1 MHWQRFSLQP
11 YNFYAKGVLMN
22 LKSFI
27 YFALVDEVRAPGV
40 AKKIKNTVLAAKECG
55 LASEKRIYKNQLSG
69 MLRFLVDLWR
79 SNSDVVMIRFSDL
92 AFPLVFFVM
101 VALRI
106 RGTKIIVDV
115 PTPRVVGLK
124 EMDVSISKPIVRFF
138 RKAITYFSASWVLL
152 PASLIVQYADE
163 GWWFSLGLR
172 NKTYKIGNGILIDGS
187 TPLSG
192 GRWPADAVSLIGVAQ
207 LANWHGYD
215 RLLKALAMAKKEDC
229 TYKITLTIVG
239 EGEEL
244 AALKRLASDLDLND
258 VIFTGRLSG
267 KDLDSAF
274 EGAHFGVSSLGLYR
288 KGLNEASDLKTR
300 EYMARGLCVIGAG
313 RDPDF
318 ETVSP
323 YRFEVSNSDSVQD
336 LARLLTGLKNLSL
349 PPPEEVR
356 RFAQEKLSLGAKLNG
371 ILEAIC
377 DRPS

>member
-1 MHWQRFSLQP
+1 
-11 YNFYAKGVLMN
+11 MN

-55 LASEKRIYKNQLSG
+55 LTSEKRIYKNQLSG

-138 RKAITYFSASWVLL
+138 RKSITYFSASWVLL

-313 RDPDF
+313 SDPDF

-336 LARLLTGLKNLSL
+336 LARLLAGLKNLSL